1 MPAGGGH
8 YIFHDG
14 QQEDVNIVTSSSA
27 GNILFELEFPRVD
40 STQNITLQISPAL
53 LYFLY
58 SYNCPPGTETRQYQH
73 VTLRSN

>member
-1 MPAGGGH
+1 MMVSR
-8 YIFHDG
+8 D
-14 QQEDVNIVTSSSA
+14 DVNIVTSSSA

-58 SYNCPPGTETRQYQH
+58 SYNCPPGTETRQYQD